1 MDLLYRIQIA
11 VAERLRSLAT
21 PAHRDRG
28 DSPIP
33 SAVIMIGLAV
43 IAAGMLVLLAGLV
56 RGYIGN
62 APTIPA
68 F

>member
-1 MDLLYRIQIA
+1 MDLLYRIQIT
-11 VAERLRSLAT
+11 VAGRLRWLMAQSQ
-21 PAHRDRG
+21 RDRG

-43 IAAGMLVLLAGLV
+43 IAAGMLILLGALV
-56 RGYIGN
+56 RGYIN
-62 APTIPA
+62 QAPTIPA

>member
-1 MDLLYRIQIA
+1 MDLVHRIQIA
-11 VAERLRSLAT
+11 VVERLRSFMAR
-21 PAHRDRG
+21 AQDDRG

-43 IAAGMLVLLAGLV
+43 IAAGMLLLLGALV
-56 RGYIGN
+56 RGYIN
-62 APTIPA
+62 QAPTIPQ